1 MQETRK
7 KEAGLVIT
15 IFIKLLKEYNFGLEI
30 YKDGSLVLTDTKN
43 GGGYKLKPED
53 LQDLYNEEV

>member
-15 IFIKLLKEYNFGLEI
+15 MFIKLLKEYNFGLEI
-30 YKDGSLVLTDTKN
+30 YKDGSLVLTDTKS

-53 LQDLYNEEV
+53 LQDLYNEEN

>member
-15 IFIKLLKEYNFGLEI
+15 IFIKLLKKYNFGLEI
-30 YKDGSLVLTDTKN
+30 YKDGSLVLTDTKS
-43 GGGYKLKPED
+43 GGGYKLKPEA
-53 LQDLYNEEV
+53 LQDLYNEEN